1 MEDNNN
7 SNNLDPEIRD
17 LLHFH
22 KKGTEYIKQA
32 LSIDENSSQ
41 QIIFFNKTCIIN
53 IFSFNLQV
61 NFFHLL
67 IKDRKEDAI
76 NYYKLGIEEFMLG
89 LNVKID
95 QNNARGISIQE
106 KMESNLTMAIERVE
120 ELSKNT

>member
-1 MEDNNN
+1 
-7 SNNLDPEIRD
+7 
-17 LLHFH
+17 
-22 KKGTEYIKQA
+22 
-32 LSIDENSSQ
+32 
-41 QIIFFNKTCIIN
+41 
-53 IFSFNLQV
+53 V

-76 NYYKLGIEEFMLG
+76 NCYKLGIEEFMLG

-120 ELSKNT
+120 ELSKNSGN